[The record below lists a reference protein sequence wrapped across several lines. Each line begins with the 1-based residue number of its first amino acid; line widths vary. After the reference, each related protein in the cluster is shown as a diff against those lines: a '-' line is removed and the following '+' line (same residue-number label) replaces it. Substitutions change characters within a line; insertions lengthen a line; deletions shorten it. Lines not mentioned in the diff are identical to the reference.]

1 MVSGT
6 NNKCKTLIT
15 LFSSLH
21 EITEILENEPSVSSY
36 PVPRSTLGTEDGDV
50 GRGSGPRLGSVQGDD
65 WEHASPA
72 VVSEVLQATHPAEE
86 KEGCRCRAA
95 R

>member
-1 MVSGT
+1 MALTINV
-6 NNKCKTLIT
+6 KR
-15 LFSSLH
+15 SSLCSPASMRS
-21 EITEILENEPSVSSY
+21 LKSSENEPSVSSY

-50 GRGSGPRLGSVQGDD
+50 GGGSGPRLGSVQGDD